1 MNDPEDRTRKQIRE
15 QKAEIERLTAR
26 LIAESGE
33 VEDLVNR
40 LQESE
45 DDNGRLMKR
54 IAKLEADSKG
64 WESDWTKAMHRV
76 EGLQARIDEL
86 ESVRDAARVFMYQ
99 HDNGDDA
106 TAELELLDQALANSE
121 AET

>member
-1 MNDPEDRTRKQIRE
+1 MSNTNEHAKNLRRTR
-15 QKAEIERLTAR
+15 ADMLGT
-26 LIAESGE
+26 
-33 VEDLVNR
+33 EDEAHYWECHAAAAYL
-40 LQESE
+40 L
-45 DDNGRLMKR
+45 
-54 IAKLEADSKG
+54 KLEADSKG